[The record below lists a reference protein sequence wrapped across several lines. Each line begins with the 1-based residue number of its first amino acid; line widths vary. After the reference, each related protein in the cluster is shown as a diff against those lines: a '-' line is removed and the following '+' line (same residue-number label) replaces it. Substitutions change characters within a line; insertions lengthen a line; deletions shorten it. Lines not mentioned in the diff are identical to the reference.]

1 MKNIRYI
8 YLLLLLIY
16 TGTVT
21 LCQEIRSTSGWVCK
35 EINSKY
41 SPVAYDVLTLKN
53 IDTDSSMSFKEESKF
68 KDFERGQIE
77 VKGDFKNLHVDS
89 SSQIKIIAIGLYNK
103 VAKIYYNKSITLN
116 ENTSFELL
124 IPVDSKLD
132 SLAVH
137 FLSKGKINCE
147 SIQLKTSITEG
158 EFIQGWKEKFLRN
171 DRGGSSIISKL
182 TDLSLTWGLLKYY
195 CAGISKYNVDWDQ
208 ILIDRIKHIESG
220 EDINMSFNQLI
231 KESKMNLSNIE
242 NAETTVLKD
251 LDGVNIDHNWIDKL
265 AVDKEKKNT
274 LLKMLNRYVPFENKY
289 IKTPKEYNNIT
300 IKLVEDPI
308 HSNSLP
314 NVYER
319 LLTLFRFHNVIKY
332 YAPYKYTLKD
342 WDKKLTELIPIFIG
356 ANTSNDYGLALLRLN
371 ASISDGHSPL
381 PISPIQALFYINKQP
396 VQPLPVHIVKHQ
408 NSFYV
413 SNVDSLFSLRT
424 NITVG
429 DEIIQIN
436 GLSMKDRYEKIAY
449 YIADERREMKDYFIN
464 NNKML
469 DFIAIS
475 DSVIF
480 QVKNKNNSTEN
491 KAFIY
496 EKEYYKSSFKV
507 TNSETQTI
515 KLARQNSGFFHVK
528 KDILYINPTYLKDSF
543 DAELLKSS
551 SKLVIDLREY
561 PKMNLDISNL
571 VPPNVPFSLLQ
582 RSTQV
587 PGYLE
592 SFFMHTPVDAV
603 YDKGKKIIVLISES
617 SISNAEFMSLQLKT
631 NKNTILVGRN
641 TAGANGNVLQIP
653 VVGGGSG
660 VNFRYSSIRVLFPSK
675 KETQIIGI
683 EPDIF
688 VENSMD
694 ELIEKKDLIFE
705 KAIELL
711 K

>member
-8 YLLLLLIY
+8 YILLLFLY
-16 TGTVT
+16 NGTVT
-21 LCQEIRSTSGWVCK
+21 LCQEIRSTSGWVTK
-35 EINSKY
+35 EVNSKY
-41 SPVAYDVLTLKN
+41 FHGAHDVLTLKN
-53 IDTDSSMSFKEESKF
+53 IDTDASISFKEESRF
-68 KDFERGQIE
+68 RDFELGQIE
-77 VKGDFKNLHVDS
+77 VKGDFKNLHIDS
-89 SSQIKIIAIGLYNK
+89 SSQINIIAIGLHNK
-103 VAKIYYNKSITLN
+103 VPKIYYNKSITLN

-147 SIQLKTSITEG
+147 SIRLKTSITEG

-171 DRGGSSIISKL
+171 GSKGTSIISKL
-182 TDLSLTWGLLKYY
+182 SDLSLTWGFLKYY
-195 CAGISKYNVDWDQ
+195 CAGISNNNVDWDQ
-208 ILIDRIKHIESG
+208 VLIDRIKHIESG

-242 NAETTVLKD
+242 NLETTVLKD
-251 LDGVNIDHNWIDKL
+251 LDGLNIDNNWIDKL
-265 AVDKEKKNT
+265 AVDKEKKNV
-274 LLKMLNRYVPFENKY
+274 LLKIFNRYAPFENKY

-308 HSNSLP
+308 HTNALP

-396 VQPLPVHIVKHQ
+396 VQPLPIHIIKHQ

-413 SNVDSLFSLRT
+413 SSVDSLFSLRT

-436 GLSMKDRYEKIAY
+436 GLPMKDRYEEIAC
-449 YIADERREMKDYFIN
+449 YIADARSEMKDYFIN
-464 NNKML
+464 RNKML
-469 DFIAIS
+469 DFIGIS
-475 DSVIF
+475 DSVVVQI
-480 QVKNKNNSTEN
+480 KSKNNIIEN
-491 KAFIY
+491 KAFTY
-496 EKEYYKSSFKV
+496 EKEYYKSSFKL

-515 KLARQNSGFFHVK
+515 KLARQNSGFFHVE
-528 KDILYINPTYLKDSF
+528 KDVLYINPAYLKDSF
-543 DAELLKSS
+543 NAELLKSK
-551 SKLVIDLREY
+551 SKLIIDLREY
-561 PKMNLDISNL
+561 PKMSLNMSNL
-571 VPPNVPFSLLQ
+571 VPPNIPFSLLQ
-582 RSTQV
+582 RSTPV

-592 SFFMHTPVDAV
+592 SFFMHTPVDAI
-603 YDKGKKIIVLISES
+603 YDKGKKIVVLISES
-617 SISNAEFMSLQLKT
+617 SISNAEFVSMQLKT
-631 NKNTILVGRN
+631 NKNTILVGRT

-653 VVGGGSG
+653 VVGGGRG
-660 VNFRYSSIRVLFPSK
+660 VNFRYSSIRVLFPNK
-675 KETQIIGI
+675 EETQIIGL

-688 VENSMD
+688 VENSID
-694 ELIEKKDLIFE
+694 QLIEKKDLILE

>member
-1 MKNIRYI
+1 
-8 YLLLLLIY
+8 
-16 TGTVT
+16 
-21 LCQEIRSTSGWVCK
+21 
-35 EINSKY
+35 
-41 SPVAYDVLTLKN
+41 
-53 IDTDSSMSFKEESKF
+53 
-68 KDFERGQIE
+68 
-77 VKGDFKNLHVDS
+77 
-89 SSQIKIIAIGLYNK
+89 
-103 VAKIYYNKSITLN
+103 
-116 ENTSFELL
+116 
-124 IPVDSKLD
+124 
-132 SLAVH
+132 
-137 FLSKGKINCE
+137 
-147 SIQLKTSITEG
+147 
-158 EFIQGWKEKFLRN
+158 
-171 DRGGSSIISKL
+171 
-182 TDLSLTWGLLKYY
+182 
-195 CAGISKYNVDWDQ
+195 
-208 ILIDRIKHIESG
+208 
-220 EDINMSFNQLI
+220 
-231 KESKMNLSNIE
+231 
-242 NAETTVLKD
+242 
-251 LDGVNIDHNWIDKL
+251 
-265 AVDKEKKNT
+265 
-274 LLKMLNRYVPFENKY
+274 
-289 IKTPKEYNNIT
+289 
-300 IKLVEDPI
+300 
-308 HSNSLP
+308 
-314 NVYER
+314 
-319 LLTLFRFHNVIKY
+319 
-332 YAPYKYTLKD
+332 
-342 WDKKLTELIPIFIG
+342 
-356 ANTSNDYGLALLRLN
+356 
-371 ASISDGHSPL
+371 
-381 PISPIQALFYINKQP
+381 
-396 VQPLPVHIVKHQ
+396 
-408 NSFYV
+408 
-413 SNVDSLFSLRT
+413 
-424 NITVG
+424 
-429 DEIIQIN
+429 
-436 GLSMKDRYEKIAY
+436 MKDRYEKIAY

-475 DSVIF
+475 DSVIV